1 MNRETWDTIKNSS
14 RFDVNIYRRG
24 LVALIISLGLSCF
37 FGLLLFY
44 IHISEPERDYYA
56 TSGETPPVKL
66 TPMLTPNRSSRELLD
81 PDPPTDLEER
91 LIPQ

>member
-1 MNRETWDTIKNSS
+1 MNHESWDLIKNRKS
-14 RFDVNIYRRG
+14 FDVNIYRRG
-24 LVALIISLGLSCF
+24 LVALIISLGLSCA

-44 IHISEPERDYYA
+44 LYLSEPERSYYA
-56 TSGETPPVKL
+56 TNGVTPPVELKS
-66 TPMLTPNRSSRELLD
+66 MLTPNMSSRALLD